1 MPSVLAAASVSTEM
15 VIAAPA
21 MFTVAPTGMVTA
33 YSSSLMP
40 SFFDS
45 ARLTGMLAAELR
57 VKNAVMP
64 DSSRQRSTIGYGL
77 RRVTANTSSG
87 FTSNAMISMVATSRP
102 ARLA

>member
-1 MPSVLAAASVSTEM
+1 M

-40 SFFDS
+40 SFFAS

-64 DSSRQRSTIGYGL
+64 DSSRQRSTIGIRIAARDGEHQQWIHQQRHDQH
-77 RRVTANTSSG
+77 RRHQQA
-87 FTSNAMISMVATSRP
+87 